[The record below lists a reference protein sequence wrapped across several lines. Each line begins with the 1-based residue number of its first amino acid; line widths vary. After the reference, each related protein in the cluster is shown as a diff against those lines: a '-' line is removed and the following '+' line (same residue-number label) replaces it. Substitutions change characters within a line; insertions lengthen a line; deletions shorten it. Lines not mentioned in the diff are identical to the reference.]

1 MTARTPD
8 GLLFAVVGP
17 SGAGKDSVI
26 NMARATFE
34 RDARILF
41 VRRVISRPADATAE
55 DHEPVTEAEFAIR
68 EAAGAFCVVWRA
80 HGLCYGIETSALNH
94 VRSGGIAIVNG
105 SRQAL
110 GGVLSCF
117 PDVQVVEVSA
127 APEVIAARLR
137 ARGRETTAEVT
148 RRLRRSA
155 DAYPGAAGA
164 IRIDNSGDLAVA
176 GRQLTTLIRRALARG
191 AKPAADH

>member
-1 MTARTPD
+1 MTARTHD

-34 RDARILF
+34 HDPRVLF
-41 VRRVISRPADATAE
+41 VRRVVSRPADAAAE

-68 EAAGAFCVVWRA
+68 EAAGTFCVAWRA
-80 HGLCYGIETSALNH
+80 HGLCYGIETSAVNH
-94 VRSGGIAIVNG
+94 VRSGGIAVVNG
-105 SRQAL
+105 SRRAM

-127 APEVIAARLR
+127 TPEVIAARLT
-137 ARGRETTAEVT
+137 ARGRETKAEVDK
-148 RRLRRSA
+148 RLRRSA

-164 IRIDNSGDLAVA
+164 IRIDNNGDLEAA
-176 GRQLTTLIRRALARG
+176 GQQLTALIGRALARG
-191 AKPAADH
+191 G